1 MTGRRIKGLA
11 LTLGLAAVGCGGQS
25 IVEGPGPTTSSTLCA
40 SDPNAPNAGGPGKSR
55 PTFGGTASQF
65 PPAFGTTITAKNAP
79 PAISGGTLRIMA
91 DGRTAVAADPDR
103 DQVYVVDL
111 TSRSVTSTFKLSP
124 GDEPGRVVIDGVGRA
139 HVALRRGGALVSFD
153 PRVAPSAQ
161 SLTRRSVCAAPRGV
175 AYDSGT
181 DVVHVACS
189 DGQLVS
195 LPAAGGDAV
204 RTLTLERDL
213 RDVVV
218 DGPRLKVSRFRSTE
232 VLTVEADG
240 TVSGRTS
247 PQAFSTPDARN
258 TQRFTP
264 SIAYKMEALPN
275 GEGVVMVHQRGLMDE
290 VQAVAGGYGGGSFD
304 PGGCQSIVHP
314 AVTMVASDGTI
325 KSGPALAGLVLAV
338 DLAVSHDG
346 NRIAVISA
354 GNATNRSP
362 GDTSPDL
369 PRVFVTSLEASTDE
383 QVGCRQDGTHAPC
396 PAAFDGVTSVVSD
409 PDTTGTGGTSP
420 TDTTGAG
427 GEGGAAGAADSGG
440 DTGAGG
446 TTGSSGGAGD
456 TGTGGSGGTGETGT
470 AGGFGTGGGGSA
482 GMCTGRPD
490 PSVPQVAAFQP
501 IAVAFDGSDHVV
513 VQSRE
518 PALLA
523 LPGNVTIT
531 LSADSRADTGHD
543 VFHANSG
550 GFLACASCH
559 AEGNDDGRVWK
570 FACFGER
577 RTQSLQ
583 TGIKGTEPFHWSGDE
598 SDFTN
603 LMNDVFV
610 GRMSGPLLT
619 SEQNN
624 ALFHW
629 VDAQPLPVRTAP
641 ADAAA
646 VARGK
651 TLFDDP
657 AGAACVTCHT
667 GTKFTNAQ
675 TVDVGTGAPF
685 QVPSLV
691 GVGTRG
697 PYMHNGCAKTLEQR
711 FTNTA
716 CGGGDA
722 HGHTSNLTPSEIS
735 DLLAYLNSI

>member
-1 MTGRRIKGLA
+1 MTERWLKGLA
-11 LTLGLAAVGCGGQS
+11 LTLAVAGCGGGPTP
-25 IVEGPGPTTSSTLCA
+25 IDPGPGPTKTSTLCGA
-40 SDPNAPNAGGPGKSR
+40 DPNAGM
-55 PTFGGTASQF
+55 TGGTHSVPVGFSSSQF
-65 PPAFGTTITAKNAP
+65 PPSFGASIVTAKNAP

-111 TSRSVTSTFKLSP
+111 PSRSVTSTFKLSP

-153 PRVAPSAQ
+153 PRLAPSAQ
-161 SLTRRSVCAAPRGV
+161 SVTRRNVCAAPRGM

-181 DVVHVACS
+181 DVVHVACA

-204 RTLTLERDL
+204 RSIMVERDL

-218 DGPRLKVSRFRSTE
+218 DGPRLKVSRFRTAE

-240 TVSGRTS
+240 TISGRTS
-247 PQAFSTPDARN
+247 PQGFRSAEARN
-258 TQRFTP
+258 TQIFSP
-264 SIAYKMEALPN
+264 STAYKMEALPN
-275 GEGVVMVHQRGLMDE
+275 GEGVVMVHQRGMTDE
-290 VQAVAGGYGGGSFD
+290 VQPVAGGYGGGFD
-304 PGGCQSIVHP
+304 PGGCQSILHP

-338 DLAVSHDG
+338 DLAISHDG
-346 NRIAVISA
+346 SRIAVISA
-354 GNATNRSP
+354 GNATNRAQ
-362 GDTSPDL
+362 GDTRPDL
-369 PRVFVTSLEASTDE
+369 TRVFVTSLEASTDE

-396 PAAFDGVTSVVSD
+396 PVPFGGVVVTDPTSTGAGGTT
-409 PDTTGTGGTSP
+409 PPATTGM
-420 TDTTGAG
+420 G
-427 GEGGAAGAADSGG
+427 GEGGAGGEAGAGGSTGASG

-446 TTGSSGGAGD
+446 TTGAGGDTGAGNNGGTAGSVGTGMPGGAGMC
-456 TGTGGSGGTGETGT
+456 GG
-470 AGGFGTGGGGSA
+470 A
-482 GMCTGRPD
+482 PD
-490 PSVPQVAAFQP
+490 PSVPQVVAFQP
-501 IAVAFDGSDHVV
+501 IAVAFDGSDRVV

-531 LSADSRADTGHD
+531 LSTDSRADTGHD

-559 AEGNDDGRVWK
+559 AEGNDDGRIWN
-570 FACFGER
+570 FACFGDR

-583 TGIKGTEPFHWSGDE
+583 TGLKGTEPFHWSGDE

-619 SEQNN
+619 SDQNN

-629 VDAQPLPVRTAP
+629 IDAQPLPLRTAP

-651 TLFDDP
+651 ALFDDP
-657 AGAACVTCHT
+657 AGAGCVTCHV
-667 GTKFTNAQ
+667 GSKFTNAQ

-691 GVGTRG
+691 GVGARG
-697 PYMHNGCAKTLEQR
+697 PYMHNGCAKTLDER
-711 FTNTA
+711 FTNPA
-716 CGGGDA
+716 CGGGDQ
-722 HGHTSNLTPSEIS
+722 HGRTSNLPPSEIS
-735 DLLAYLNSI
+735 DLVAFLQSI